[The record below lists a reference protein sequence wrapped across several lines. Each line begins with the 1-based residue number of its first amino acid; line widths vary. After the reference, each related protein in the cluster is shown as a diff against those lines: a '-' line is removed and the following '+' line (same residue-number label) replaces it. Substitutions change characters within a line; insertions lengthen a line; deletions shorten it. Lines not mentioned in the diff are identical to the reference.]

1 MSPEIETLNNL
12 KDFLINNSIIL
23 EKINELN
30 SNLLNILQLNSDTMI
45 N

>member
-1 MSPEIETLNNL
+1 MSPDIETLNNL
-12 KDFLINNSIIL
+12 KDYLINNSIIL

-30 SNLLNILQLNSDTMI
+30 SNLLQIFQLNNEAMI